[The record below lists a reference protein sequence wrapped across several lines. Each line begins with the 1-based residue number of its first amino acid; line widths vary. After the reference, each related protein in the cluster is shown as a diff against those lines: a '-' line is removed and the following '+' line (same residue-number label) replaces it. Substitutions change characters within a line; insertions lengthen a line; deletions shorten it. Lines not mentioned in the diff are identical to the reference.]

1 MKNYQELIATAQAVA
16 EADFATAEGLAKEI
30 TEGYMTILESNFKK
44 LNIRDV
50 IIHRADVQRKISSED
65 GLSQFAK
72 EFQSEEEKLYC
83 ITNMVMHYI
92 ELLFLQADFRLYR
105 AEKGDLCIMF
115 QQDAQIKT
123 LDIEEVRTALSN
135 IEVEYL
141 GI

>member
-1 MKNYQELIATAQAVA
+1 MKNFKELLATAKAVA

-30 TEGYMTILESNFKK
+30 TEGYMTLLESKFKK
-44 LNIRDV
+44 LNIADV

-72 EFQSEEEKLYC
+72 EFPSEEEKLCC
-83 ITNMVMHYI
+83 ITNMVMHHI
-92 ELLFLQADFRLYR
+92 ELLFLQADFCLYR
-105 AEKGDLCIMF
+105 TENNDLCIMF
-115 QQDAQIKT
+115 KQDTQIKN
-123 LDIEEVRTALSN
+123 LDIEEVRVSLSC

>member
-1 MKNYQELIATAQAVA
+1 MKSYQELVATAQAVA

-30 TEGYMTILESNFKK
+30 TEGYIIILESNFKK

-50 IIHRADVQRKISSED
+50 IIHRADVQRKISLDD
-65 GLSQFAK
+65 GLSFFAK
-72 EFQSEEEKLYC
+72 EFPSEEEKLYC
-83 ITNMVMHYI
+83 ITNMVMHYV
-92 ELLFLQADFRLYR
+92 EMLFLQADFRLYR